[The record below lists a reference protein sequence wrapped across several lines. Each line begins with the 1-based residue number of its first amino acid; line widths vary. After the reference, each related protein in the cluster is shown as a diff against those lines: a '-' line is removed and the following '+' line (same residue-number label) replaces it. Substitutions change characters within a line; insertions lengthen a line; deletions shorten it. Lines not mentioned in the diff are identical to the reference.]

1 MKTKSIKNNNITLF
15 LCAVTAVYF
24 LSACGYKGPLI
35 LAPSTEKAKTEQQ
48 QTDQTQKPKQQN
60 D

>member
-1 MKTKSIKNNNITLF
+1 MKTKSMKNKNIKLM
-15 LCAVTAVYF
+15 LCAISAVYF

-48 QTDQTQKPKQQN
+48 QTKPTQKQQSE
-60 D
+60 

>member
-1 MKTKSIKNNNITLF
+1 MKNKNIKLM
-15 LCAVTAVYF
+15 LCAISAVYF

-48 QTDQTQKPKQQN
+48 QTKPTKKQQN
-60 D
+60 E

>member
-1 MKTKSIKNNNITLF
+1 MKKKSMKNNNIKLM
-15 LCAVTAVYF
+15 LCASSAIYF

-48 QTDQTQKPKQQN
+48 TKPIQKQQN
-60 D
+60 E